1 MKSPI
6 ITFEN
11 IFFSYE
17 HDVDNLET
25 KYILKGISFSI
36 NKGDYICIVG
46 HNGSGKSTLS
56 KILSCLLKP
65 QSGNIYINSVLLN
78 ENNIDTLRRK
88 IGIIFQNPDNQ
99 FIGLTTEDDIAFGLE
114 NYCVKSSKIK
124 EIIHNSARVIN
135 ITDLLNRESF
145 NLSGG
150 QKQKVAITSSI
161 ALFPEIIIF
170 DESTTMLDPK
180 SKRDVI
186 NLMKFLQKQH
196 NITIISIT
204 HDMEEIKNA
213 SMILCVKQ
221 GKVAKFC
228 TVGELVNDYKF
239 LKESKLDLPFNLKL
253 LKLLKDNGLK
263 VKLALDDKQLVSEIC
278 KS

>member
-25 KYILKGISFSI
+25 KYILKGISFLI

-253 LKLLKDNGLK
+253 LKLLKDKGLK
-263 VKLALDDKQLVSEIC
+263 VKLTLDDKQLVSEIC